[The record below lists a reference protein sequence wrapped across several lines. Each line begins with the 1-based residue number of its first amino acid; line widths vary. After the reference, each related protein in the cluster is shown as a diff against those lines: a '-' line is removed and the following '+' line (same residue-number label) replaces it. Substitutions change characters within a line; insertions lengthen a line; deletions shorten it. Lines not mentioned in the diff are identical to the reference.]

1 MKNYREQKLLILYK
15 KGQTVW
21 YIDRIE
27 GICSH
32 FSYYKSLKS
41 GVGQIFQID
50 YDTN

>member
-1 MKNYREQKLLILYK
+1 MKNYENKIIDLIQK
-15 KGQTVW
+15 GPVW

-32 FSYYKSLKS
+32 FLYYKSLKT

-50 YDTN
+50 YDAN